1 MTARLFSILVFFH
14 ALLASCGPP
23 RSGRGEAVDAT
34 DQYEEVQL
42 GKINKQ
48 EMQESSGLA
57 VAAPGGA
64 EFWTHGDGGSP
75 SALYR
80 VSRTGALL
88 ATVPVPGA
96 NNRDWEDLASDP
108 QGRLYLGDFG
118 NNENSRRY
126 LAIYRFDPAQPEQ
139 PVDTIRFS
147 YPDQRAFPPRKSQR
161 NFDCEACYFANDSL
175 YLFTKNRSKGG
186 LLTKQYVVPARPGT
200 YIATLRDSLE
210 LETWVT
216 GASVSPDGR
225 TVALLGYGF
234 VYLFEGEPTQRV
246 FNRRRLRVR
255 VESSGQAEAV
265 TLINNSDLVF
275 TNENGKIFEMKKKR

>member
-1 MTARLFSILVFFH
+1 MTTRLFSVFIFFH
-14 ALLASCGPP
+14 ALLAGCGPP
-23 RSGRGEAVDAT
+23 RSGRGEAIDAT

-57 VAAPGGA
+57 EAAPNGA
-64 EFWTHGDGGSP
+64 GFWTHGDGGSP
-75 SALYR
+75 SVLYR

-96 NNRDWEDLASDP
+96 SNRDWESLAHDP
-108 QGRLYLGDFG
+108 QGRLYVADLG
-118 NNENSRRY
+118 NNDNSRRY
-126 LAIYRFDPAQPEQ
+126 LAIYRFDPAHPEQ
-139 PVDTIRFS
+139 PVDTIRIS
-147 YPDQRAFPPRKSQR
+147 YPDQRGFPPRKSER
-161 NFDCEACYFANDSL
+161 NFDCEASYFANDSL
-175 YLFTKNRSKGG
+175 HLFTKNRSKGG
-186 LLTKQYVVPARPGT
+186 LWTKQYSVPARPGT
-200 YIATLRDSLE
+200 YVATLRDSLE

-216 GASVSPDGR
+216 DASISPDGR

-246 FNRRRLRVR
+246 FDRRRLRIR

-275 TNENGKIFEMKKKR
+275 TNENGKIFEIKKTR